1 MTITKILVPITNR
14 IDPKLL
20 HYTKELA
27 MENNASLTILYITSP
42 LTLTNYYTY
51 PSMLYSIAN
60 MNLDSIQIAHETLA
74 EKIDEIIGDFE
85 HETLCLVGPT
95 TDTILR
101 IAEQKAIDL
110 IVIPGPPEAPSGK
123 FMVKPKHEKLSK
135 KTSIPVM
142 VYNG

>member
-20 HYTKELA
+20 QYTKDLA
-27 MENNASLTILYITSP
+27 RENNASLTILYITSP
-42 LTLTNYYTY
+42 LTLTNYYAY

-60 MNLDSIQIAHETLA
+60 MNLDSIQVAHETLA
-74 EKIDEIIGDFE
+74 EQIDTLIGDFP

-101 IAEQKAIDL
+101 IAEQKGIDF
-110 IVIPGPPEAPSGK
+110 IVIPGAPETSSGK
-123 FMVKPKHEKLSK
+123 FMVKPKSDKLSK

-142 VYNG
+142 IYNS